1 MPILK
6 SCSRCKMTVLFPDIV
21 RDGKY
26 FCSPECEAL
35 DRDPQILRKIDSEN
49 RPAVVRKRAAALLA
63 VSLPVAIYLTWFPPQ
78 ILGTRWVS
86 TATFLLPLY
95 FLAELVTGMDVA
107 HASLWYQSLPE
118 WKRSLITF
126 GIMVLAFGGMAGGI
140 YLYVALS
147 PRF

>member
-6 SCSRCKMTVLFPDIV
+6 SCSRCKMTLLIPAIV

-35 DRDPQILRKIDSEN
+35 FRDPEILRKMASGEA
-49 RPAVVRKRAAALLA
+49 PGGVRKRAAALLA
-63 VSLPVAIYLTWFPPQ
+63 VTLPVAIYLTWFPPQ

-86 TATFLLPLY
+86 TATFLIPLY
-95 FLAELVTGMDVA
+95 FLVELVTGMDVA

>member
-6 SCSRCKMTVLFPDIV
+6 RCSRCKMTVLFPDIV

-26 FCSPECEAL
+26 FCSAECEAL
-35 DRDPQILRKIDSEN
+35 DRDPEILRKMARAE
-49 RPAVVRKRAAALLA
+49 PPGGVRKRAAALLA
-63 VSLPVAIYLTWFPPQ
+63 VSLPVAIYPPGFPPQ

-86 TATFLLPLY
+86 AATFLLPLY

-118 WKRSLITF
+118 WKRGLITF

-140 YLYVALS
+140 YFYVALS
-147 PRF
+147 PGF